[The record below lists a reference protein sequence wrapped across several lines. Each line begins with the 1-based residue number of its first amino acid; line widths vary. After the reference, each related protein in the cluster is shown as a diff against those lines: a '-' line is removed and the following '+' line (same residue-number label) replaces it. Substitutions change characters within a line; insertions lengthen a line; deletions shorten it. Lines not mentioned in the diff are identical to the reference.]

1 LSIDINFSER
11 IWPNREEAK
20 QVLKEYLSYNP
31 LVKLSEDD
39 CFRLFAEVKS
49 KEFIFQYF
57 HELGANTICL
67 TKGKNGVV
75 VSDAKEGLLYQEA
88 IPLDEIKDTT
98 GAGDAFWTGFLYAQ
112 LHEYDL
118 TTSITIAQKL
128 AAIKLQNI
136 GKLPDNLEIL
146 ELIQ

>member
-1 LSIDINFSER
+1 
-11 IWPNREEAK
+11 
-20 QVLKEYLSYNP
+20 
-31 LVKLSEDD
+31 
-39 CFRLFAEVKS
+39 
-49 KEFIFQYF
+49 
-57 HELGANTICL
+57 
-67 TKGKNGVV
+67 
-75 VSDAKEGLLYQEA
+75 
-88 IPLDEIKDTT
+88 
-98 GAGDAFWTGFLYAQ
+98 